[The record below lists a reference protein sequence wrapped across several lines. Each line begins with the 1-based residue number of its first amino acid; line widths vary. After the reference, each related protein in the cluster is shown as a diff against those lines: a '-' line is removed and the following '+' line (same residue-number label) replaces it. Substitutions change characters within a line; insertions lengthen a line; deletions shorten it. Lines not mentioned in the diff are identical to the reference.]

1 MQQEMSIARE
11 AAGTASTELK
21 ASRETA
27 RGRGEKPATSGG
39 ALSAA
44 EQTELDQLR
53 QRFKK

>member
-1 MQQEMSIARE
+1 E

-27 RGRGEKPATSGG
+27 RGRGAEKPTTG

-44 EQTELDQLR
+44 EQAELVQLR
-53 QRFKK
+53 QRFGK